1 MEQKVTITRKDGI
14 IYERKLRK
22 DMFDCRV
29 AFRYHNDKIEILKQ
43 TKSGEAIVDIRPLIR
58 SASVVCD
65 DGIIRINC
73 VLSASPDAYLNPEHV
88 IKYLKQS
95 CGILSDPCLTN
106 EYYSIMRENAYY
118 SDMSEFR

>member
-1 MEQKVTITRKDGI
+1 M
-14 IYERKLRK
+14 L
-22 DMFDCRV
+22 
-29 AFRYHNDKIEILKQ
+29 FRSQCELALFNDKIEILKQ